1 MRVAERS
8 ATLRDPLPL
17 APEALVNRRPTRL
30 TRSFSQASTCPNG
43 TGPFNS
49 EVYVAD
55 AIDYVQD
62 GVILRYSPEGEL
74 LDEFYGGVIPGAF
87 CWR

>member
-1 MRVAERS
+1 VKPFVPYQN
-8 ATLRDPLPL
+8 TLYYGLT
-17 APEALVNRRPTRL
+17 VN
-30 TRSFSQASTCPNG
+30 
-43 TGPFNS
+43 PFNS

-74 LDEFYGGVIPGAF
+74 LG
-87 CWR
+87 